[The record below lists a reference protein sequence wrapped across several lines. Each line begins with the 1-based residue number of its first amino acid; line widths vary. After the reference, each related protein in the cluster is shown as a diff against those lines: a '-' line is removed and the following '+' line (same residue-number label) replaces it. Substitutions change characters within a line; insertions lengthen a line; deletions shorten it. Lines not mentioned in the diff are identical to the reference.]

1 MCCIAAASRCA
12 TVVGDPDQSSTPW
25 LLILSDLNLIHNYVV
40 YGWRSAD
47 ITNLG
52 KMQNGKIEATHIAMH
67 WTDLT
72 RFPDF
77 PNVVQIM
84 LEQNYRSA
92 GSILATS
99 LAIISQGEFC
109 RYFKY
114 FLPTLS
120 KIHHGLQKPCIQII
134 NLGLFQ
140 CSVRSLQNMMKP
152 LSLHGRST
160 A

>member
-1 MCCIAAASRCA
+1 MCCIAAASRCV

-72 RFPDF
+72 RLPDF
-77 PNVVQIM
+77 LNVVQIM

-109 RYFKY
+109 RYFKCFY
-114 FLPTLS
+114 Q
-120 KIHHGLQKPCIQII
+120 H
-134 NLGLFQ
+134 FQ
-140 CSVRSLQNMMKP
+140 RYITDCKNPAYRS
-152 LSLHGRST
+152 ST
-160 A
+160 WASSNAPFVPYRT